1 MTTRSRLASL
11 RDLQTHSST
20 YRVSLFE
27 FFGKARWVSL
37 PEESSHTPSRG
48 DAEYSYEC
56 KANRM
61 IDNCAFAPTLEHGD
75 RSNDK

>member
-1 MTTRSRLASL
+1 VTCKRI
-11 RDLQTHSST
+11 LQRIAFP
-20 YRVSLFE
+20 YFE
-27 FFGKARWVSL
+27 FFGEARWVSL

-61 IDNCAFAPTLEHGD
+61 IDNRAFAPTLEHGD